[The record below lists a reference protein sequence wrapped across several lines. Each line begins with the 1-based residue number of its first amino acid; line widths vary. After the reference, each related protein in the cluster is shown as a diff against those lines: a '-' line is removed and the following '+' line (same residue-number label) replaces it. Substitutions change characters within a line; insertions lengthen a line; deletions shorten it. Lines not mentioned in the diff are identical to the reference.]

1 MDNAQKAIMIGVGL
15 FVTILI
21 IAAVML
27 IVTPAIDMIRNATEQ
42 ATQIS
47 ESVQNQLTLQYDD
60 TTVTGAQV
68 ISAVQL
74 YCNDQEMV
82 LEVKATNAA
91 DYLEYG
97 KVRGNGT
104 LELDKALTYDSSNV
118 QSKVSVL
125 TDSSDTTNYVP
136 SSARYRAELI
146 RSTSGDVVMGIRF
159 TRISN

>member
-27 IVTPAIDMIRNATEQ
+27 IVTPAIDMIKNATNRV
-42 ATQIS
+42 TNLS
-47 ESVQNQLTLQYDD
+47 ESLQKQLTLEYDD
-60 TTVTGAQV
+60 TTVTGARV
-68 ISAVQL
+68 ISAIQL
-74 YCNDQEMV
+74 YCTDEDMV
-82 LEVKATNAA
+82 LEVKATSGA

-104 LELDKALTYDSSNV
+104 LELEKALKYDASNV

-136 SSARYRAELI
+136 ASARYKAELI
-146 RSTSGDVVMGIRF
+146 KSTTGDVVMGIRF
-159 TRISN
+159 TRVN

>member
-27 IVTPAIDMIRNATEQ
+27 IVTPALDLINNATNRV
-42 ATQIS
+42 ANLS
-47 ESVQNQLTLQYDD
+47 ESLVNQLTLEYDD
-60 TTVTGAQV
+60 RVVTGSKV

-74 YCNDQEMV
+74 YCTDQSMV
-82 LEVKATNAA
+82 LEVKATSGA

-97 KVRGNGT
+97 KIRGNGT
-104 LELDKALTYDSSNV
+104 LELDKGLNYDASNV
-118 QSKVSVL
+118 QTKVSKL

-136 SSARYRAELI
+136 ANARYRAELI
-146 RSTSGDVVMGIRF
+146 RSTSGDIVMGIRF
-159 TRISN
+159 TREN

>member
-42 ATQIS
+42 ATQLS

-60 TTVTGAQV
+60 VNVTGAQV

-74 YCNDQEMV
+74 YCTDQDMV
-82 LEVKATNAA
+82 LEVKATNAV
-91 DYLEYG
+91 DYLEYR

-104 LELDKALTYDSSNV
+104 LELEKALSYDTSNV

-136 SSARYRAELI
+136 ASARYRAELI

-159 TRISN
+159 TRVN